1 MQLVLDVDSGD
12 DRMLDVHDV
21 LCFAYDRAL
30 PHSLAHMFCIRC
42 SCPLGWKSLTS
53 TNGGTCFYKPNML
66 PTPDVASFG
75 IVKPHPYMLPTP
87 DVASVGIV

>member
-21 LCFAYDRAL
+21 LCFAYDRAI

-42 SCPLGWKSLTS
+42 SCNHGWKSLKS
-53 TNGGTCFYKPNML
+53 TDGGTCFDDSDML
-66 PTPDVASFG
+66 IIPETDA
-75 IVKPHPYMLPTP
+75 IAM
-87 DVASVGIV
+87 I